1 MKDKPK
7 KTQEKKGIG
16 AMEKLNK
23 KSGEC
28 SSGQKIMVGADE
40 FCPNCMEWRAYD
52 EITGKCVVCGRIIKR
67 IGERRKI
74 TDEYDL
80 KDFAHENDESQET
93 GEF

>member
-1 MKDKPK
+1 MKSKAKKTLKKKPK
-7 KTQEKKGIG
+7 VQGKKMGNEKVT
-16 AMEKLNK
+16 AAV
-23 KSGEC
+23 
-28 SSGQKIMVGADE
+28 QKITVGVDE

-52 EITGKCVVCGRIIKR
+52 ELTGRCSVCGRIIKK

-80 KDFAHENDESQET
+80 KDFANEHDEPQET

>member
-1 MKDKPK
+1 MKDKPTK
-7 KTQEKKGIG
+7 AHEKKGSV
-16 AMEKLNK
+16 AMK
-23 KSGEC
+23 KPDKKTGE
-28 SSGQKIMVGADE
+28 SSSEHKITVGADE

-52 EITGKCVVCGRIIKR
+52 EITGKCVVCGRVIKR

-80 KDFAHENDESQET
+80 KDFAHENDEPQET

>member
-1 MKDKPK
+1 MKNKTKKILKKKPK
-7 KTQEKKGIG
+7 NRGKKPEK
-16 AMEKLNK
+16 
-23 KSGEC
+23 GEVTTTM
-28 SSGQKIMVGADE
+28 QKITVGVDE

-52 EITGKCVVCGRIIKR
+52 ELTGRCSVCCRVIKK

-80 KDFAHENDESQET
+80 KDFANEHDEPQET